1 MNLDT
6 DARERLAG
14 EVGLF
19 GFDEGDDAVLGGM
32 DGEIAGDVGPLAS
45 NLRGASLTDD
55 DFAVFDSLAT
65 KTLHAET
72 LAGVIM
78 DIFGGTACFDM

>member
-1 MNLDT
+1 MNLDADT
-6 DARERLAG
+6 GEGLAG

-19 GFDEGDDAVLGGM
+19 GLDEGDDAVSGGM
-32 DGEIAGDVGPLAS
+32 DGEIAGDVGSLAS
-45 NLRGASLTDD
+45 NLRGASLADD
-55 DFAVFDSLAT
+55 DFAVLDFLAT

-78 DIFGGTACFDM
+78 DIFGGTASFDM